1 MATVVNTGLVLFL
14 ISFPFASQYA
24 RDRIRGFGFVNPLIA
39 AYIIGI
45 VLGNTLLR
53 GERFLPLLDTIA
65 TAGVLVSIPLMLF
78 NLNLRTVGKTAGK
91 ALLGITLAGVSI
103 LVTVVIA
110 WGLFGSKIPD
120 FPGVAG
126 LLVAVYTGG
135 TPNLAA
141 IRTATGIDNDLYL
154 AVHAGDVFIGA
165 IYVFFMITVARR
177 LLGKF
182 LKAPDPVSETADPG
196 NSALEARRLE
206 GEREI
211 TNQVAASESFPLIT
225 EVFRHNPVKPI
236 LGAIGLTVVIIGISA
251 GASLLFP
258 SDLQTM
264 IVILLLTTLSIA
276 ASFVPRIREIRG
288 SFELGEYAI
297 HIFALAAGAMGD
309 FSRVLQTS
317 PWIFLIVGFAIFVSL
332 IFHILLSRLFKLDV
346 DIMMI
351 SSTAAICSPPFIGV
365 VATAIGNRRVIAP
378 GIAAGLLGYA
388 MGNYLGIAV
397 VQILRA
403 IAG

>member
-1 MATVVNTGLVLFL
+1 MATVVNTGLVMFL

-110 WGLFGSKIPD
+110 WGLFGSKIP
-120 FPGVAG
+120 GVAG

-182 LKAPDPVSETADPG
+182 LKAPVPDAESANPG
-196 NSALEARRLE
+196 PSALEARKLQHE
-206 GEREI
+206 SEI
-211 TNQVAASESFPLIT
+211 TNQPAASESFPLIS
-225 EVFRHNPVKPI
+225 EVFRRNPVKPI
-236 LGAIGLTVVIIGISA
+236 LGAIGLTVLIIGISA

-258 SDLQTM
+258 WDLQTM

-297 HIFALAAGAMGD
+297 LIFALAAGAMGD

-346 DIMMI
+346 DTMMI

>member
-1 MATVVNTGLVLFL
+1 MATVVNTGLVMFL

-110 WGLFGSKIPD
+110 WGLFGSKIP
-120 FPGVAG
+120 GVAG

-182 LKAPDPVSETADPG
+182 LKAPVPDAESANPG
-196 NSALEARRLE
+196 PSALEARKLQHE
-206 GEREI
+206 SEI
-211 TNQVAASESFPLIT
+211 TNQPAASESFPLIS
-225 EVFRHNPVKPI
+225 EVFRRIQLNRFW
-236 LGAIGLTVVIIGISA
+236 GLSG
-251 GASLLFP
+251 SL
-258 SDLQTM
+258 
-264 IVILLLTTLSIA
+264 
-276 ASFVPRIREIRG
+276 
-288 SFELGEYAI
+288 Y
-297 HIFALAAGAMGD
+297 
-309 FSRVLQTS
+309 
-317 PWIFLIVGFAIFVSL
+317 
-332 IFHILLSRLFKLDV
+332 
-346 DIMMI
+346 
-351 SSTAAICSPPFIGV
+351 
-365 VATAIGNRRVIAP
+365 
-378 GIAAGLLGYA
+378 
-388 MGNYLGIAV
+388 
-397 VQILRA
+397 
-403 IAG
+403 